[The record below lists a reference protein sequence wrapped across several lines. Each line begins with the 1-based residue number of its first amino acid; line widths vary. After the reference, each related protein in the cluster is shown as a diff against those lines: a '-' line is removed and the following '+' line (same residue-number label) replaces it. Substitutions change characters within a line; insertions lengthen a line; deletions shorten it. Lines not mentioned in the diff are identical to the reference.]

1 MASNVRLEKISIE
14 LAKRIN
20 DAFTSAG
27 ADVAGNTDGIVLTAA
42 QRMSYI
48 NKAMFKLVNDVWQK
62 ANERDYKHAKE
73 IFAAFFPELVVYREV
88 TTTSASKYV
97 IATPNLDYFQ
107 LMEAVVNSIQAE
119 FMPSHL
125 YQTVKSG
132 RTPQI
137 RGSSSIPMVVEIEK
151 TIYFLPDN
159 AAFQTKTA
167 TLTFIRQPLDK
178 TSGSFLSMDSA
189 VTEDSPFLDQW
200 NTQFAEISEQLYRY
214 DAKE

>member
-1 MASNVRLEKISIE
+1 MNNPRLEKISIE

-27 ADVAGNTDGIVLTAA
+27 ADVAGNTDGIVLTAV

-73 IFAAFFPELVVYREV
+73 IFAALFPELIVYREV
-88 TTTSASKYV
+88 STTATSKYV

-159 AAFQTKTA
+159 AAFQSKTA
-167 TLTFIRQPLDK
+167 TLTFLRQPLDK
-178 TSGSFLSMDSA
+178 TTGNFLSMDSA
-189 VTEDSPFLDQW
+189 TTEDSPFLDQW
-200 NTQFAEISEQLYRY
+200 NTVLASLAEQLYRY

>member
-1 MASNVRLEKISIE
+1 MNNPKLEKISLE
-14 LAKRIN
+14 LGARIN

-27 ADVAGNTDGIVLTAA
+27 AAIAGNTDGIVLTAA
-42 QRMSYI
+42 QRMAYI

-62 ANERDYKHAKE
+62 ANESDYKHAKE
-73 IFAAFFPELVVYREV
+73 IFAAMFPELIVYREV
-88 TTTSASKYV
+88 STTAASKYV

-119 FMPSHL
+119 CMPSHL

-137 RGSSSIPMVVEIEK
+137 RGSSTIPMVVEIEK
-151 TIYFLPDN
+151 TITFLPDN

-167 TLTFIRQPLDK
+167 TLTFLRQPLDK
-178 TSGSFLSMDSA
+178 TTGSFLSMDA
-189 VTEDSPFLDQW
+189 TATEDSPFLDQW
-200 NTQFAEISEQLYRY
+200 NTKIAEIAEQLYRY